1 MQSGGKVASI
11 FPAMRP
17 RFSRMN
23 GSEDTIPKPVGL
35 GFSAVC
41 ADHLCSASVRC
52 VSDLAISSVDSL
64 SNAISEISSGIA
76 GTR

>member
-11 FPAMRP
+11 FPALRA
-17 RFSRMN
+17 RFSAHDRRK
-23 GSEDTIPKPVGL
+23 DTIPKPVGL